1 MTNKLVNLIAQL
13 KLVIVGLLLVV
24 IGNAFHFQFLKI
36 NMDELSANVGALFL
50 VAGTIEW
57 LFDEKARRELVYEI
71 VHSIRGDDRMH
82 RNGIMDCI
90 TDSKKVEENEEWL
103 NAKTLVVGVHYST
116 GFIVNN
122 LNTIKK
128 RIEQKK
134 KTIICHVKPNSPAA
148 DYLKQSESGL
158 SDIST
163 GIEKMSKLKS
173 RDFNNSEFLELIEH
187 DRVLRYTFIYTES
200 SIWVKLFTNGT
211 GYADVPAIKIRPT
224 TPLYE
229 FFENDIKKIGA
240 IK

>member
-13 KLVIVGLLLVV
+13 KLIVIGLLLVV
-24 IGNAFHFQFLKI
+24 ISNSFHYQFLKI
-36 NMDELSANVGALFL
+36 NVDNLFANVGALFL

-57 LFDEKARRELVYEI
+57 LFDEKARKELVYEI

-90 TDSKKVEENEEWL
+90 TDSKKVEESEEWL
-103 NAKTLVVGVHYST
+103 NAKILVVGVHYST
-116 GFIVNN
+116 GFIANN
-122 LNTIKK
+122 VSIIKK

-148 DYLKQSESGL
+148 DYLRESESGL
-158 SDIST
+158 SDIGA
-163 GIEKMSKLKS
+163 GIEKMSKLKN

-187 DRVLRYTFIYTES
+187 DRVLRYAFIYTEY
-200 SIWVKLFTNGT
+200 SIWVKLFTNGK
-211 GYADVPAIKIRPT
+211 GYAEVPAIKIRPT

-229 FFENDIKKIGA
+229 FFENDIKNIGA
-240 IK
+240 LK